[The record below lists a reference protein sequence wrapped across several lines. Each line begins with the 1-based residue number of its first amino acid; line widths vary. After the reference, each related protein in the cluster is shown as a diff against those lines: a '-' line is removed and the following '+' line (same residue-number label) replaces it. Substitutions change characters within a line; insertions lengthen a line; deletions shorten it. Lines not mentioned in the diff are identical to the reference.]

1 MNAYELLY
9 VVTPDLDE
17 ETTRAVEEK
26 FAGILAANG
35 GEVTKTDLWGKRKL
49 AYPIQYKTEGH
60 YVLVEFDGPPELPRE
75 LERNLK
81 NDERILRFLVTRRDA

>member
-26 FAGILAANG
+26 FAGIIATNG
-35 GEVTKTDLWGKRKL
+35 GEVTKTDLWGKKKL

-60 YVLVEFDGPPELPRE
+60 YVLVEFDGAAELPRE